1 MVAKKWPKHD
11 RNPQET
17 KKHFGHDAT
26 ACVFV
31 GTRATREPQVLGRA
45 KSTISPHKKKTTSS
59 THTACLQVCFVSAKS
74 VENNLYINSC
84 SHRRCGS
91 TVPTTSTSH
100 GWRTISVDTNRTN
113 SNTTEPRCTSM
124 HRRIAQRSGRR
135 SHTPRVRLTDH
146 GVGQHR
152 PKL

>member
-1 MVAKKWPKHD
+1 MAETRSQST
-11 RNPQET
+11 RNPKTLRSRRYCVCFRRNPSNARTTSPRPRQVH
-17 KKHFGHDAT
+17 HFT
-26 ACVFV
+26 
-31 GTRATREPQVLGRA
+31 TQ
-45 KSTISPHKKKTTSS
+45 KKKTTSS